1 MVDTAPELHAPSPGD
16 PDSDP
21 AAGGG
26 SVEIDPDHRIFEP
39 ASVRGPAL
47 IVLGIA
53 VFIVVVGTVA
63 SALDSG
69 SARATATRRVS
80 IPDGTQVAL
89 TPASTALRSIVGE
102 GQPPSD
108 ILGNLAVP
116 TGSPVVRTVNA
127 DQGAN
132 QFDRTVYFTTRL
144 SSSQVTEVYRTLL
157 PKLGWKV
164 IYAGDGAQRNSQQ
177 TEVLAK
183 RGSGD
188 GFYWE
193 VGAVVSPTTA
203 AGVTP
208 YSLEVFE
215 LSDDS

>member
-1 MVDTAPELHAPSPGD
+1 MVGNIPVLSPTPPGD
-16 PDSDP
+16 PEP
-21 AAGGG
+21 GG
-26 SVEIDPDHRIFEP
+26 SDGPVEVDPEHRIYQP

-69 SARATATRRVS
+69 SARATTLHSVT
-80 IPDGTQVAL
+80 IPDGTQVQL
-89 TPASTALRSIVGE
+89 TPATTDLKSIVAA

-116 TGSPVVRTVNA
+116 SGSPIVRTVDA
-127 DQGAN
+127 DQGVN

-144 SSSQVTEVYRTLL
+144 SSSQVAEVYRTLL

-164 IYAGDGAQRNSQQ
+164 VYSGDGAGRSAQQ
-177 TEVLAK
+177 TEVLGK

-193 VGAVVSPTTA
+193 IGAVVSPTTA

-208 YSLEVFE
+208 YSLEVYE
-215 LSDDS
+215 LPDDN